1 MAFDIKEFLNAESKK
16 EMKDDFVLKKIPASE
31 LHPSEKNFY
40 AMDPAE
46 IAALKETI
54 ELVGV
59 QENLVVKQITT
70 GEYAGEYEIIA
81 GHKRHRAVTELIAEG
96 KEVSPLLPCK
106 VESDTDGVKNELIL
120 IFTNSTQ
127 RERSDYCKMQEIQRV
142 RELLEEYAK
151 YNNLPGRK
159 RDIIA
164 GILNTSKTTIGRL
177 DNIRRNIIPEF
188 LEEYKAGRISTS
200 AANEIA
206 GASPEGQQELLEKYK
221 TTGTIH
227 AKEAAQF
234 KAPEQQLPGQ
244 VNINDYPGIAPE
256 EPQETTQEAPK
267 EEPQEAKTPEEKT
280 NENKDYACN
289 EGIAEEP
296 AEPQTEVTITRQQDT
311 TDRKSLIISGRIN
324 PNKEYN
330 GMNVKYFAD
339 AITNSDLFDNDFWSG
354 WVSPDISKPDLIR
367 EYQGVLTAFTASTG
381 EPSQVEITDKITVK
395 RTEAAA
401 VGEICFKEFAE
412 IVDALILTKVVTVQ
426 REEIDIPY
434 WIKETAREIAGLAI
448 WATENEL
455 SVLQDIALKMKE
467 RAGK

>member
-1 MAFDIKEFLNAESKK
+1 MAFDIKDFLNPESKK
-16 EMKDDFVLKKIPASE
+16 EMADDFVLKKIPAE
-31 LHPSEKNFY
+31 KLHPSDKNFY
-40 AMDPAE
+40 EMDPVE
-46 IAALKETI
+46 IEALKETI

-59 QENLVVKQITT
+59 QENLIVKKI
-70 GEYAGEYEIIA
+70 GEGENAGDYEIIA
-81 GHKRHRAVTELIAEG
+81 GHKRHRAVTELLAEG
-96 KEVSPLLPCK
+96 KEISSLLPCK
-106 VESDTDGVKNELIL
+106 VESDADGVKNELIL

-151 YNNLPGRK
+151 YNNMPGRK

-164 GILNTSKTTIGRL
+164 GILNTSKSTIGRL
-177 DNIRRNIIPEF
+177 DNIRRNIIPDF
-188 LEEYKAGRISTS
+188 LEEYKAGKISTT

-206 GASPEGQQELLEKYK
+206 GATPEEQHQLLEKYK
-221 TTGTIH
+221 ETGSIK
-227 AKEAAQF
+227 AKEAAQI
-234 KAPEQQLPGQ
+234 KEPEQQLPGQ
-244 VNINDYPGIAPE
+244 VNNEDYPGIVPE
-256 EPQETTQEAPK
+256 SNKQEENKTEPQEI
-267 EEPQEAKTPEEKT
+267 KTE
-280 NENKDYACN
+280 ENKTED
-289 EGIAEEP
+289 EP
-296 AEPQTEVTITRQQDT
+296 NTEVTITRQTDN
-311 TDRKSLIISGRIN
+311 TDRKSLVIAGQIN

-330 GMNVKYFAD
+330 GMSVAYFID

-354 WVSPDISKPDLIR
+354 WVDPTTSKPDFIR
-367 EYQGVLTAFTASTG
+367 EYQGVLTAYTARTG
-381 EPSQVEITDKITVK
+381 EPCQVEITDKVTVK

-401 VGEICFKEFAE
+401 VGEICLKEFAE

-426 REEIDIPY
+426 TEEIDVAY

>member
-1 MAFDIKEFLNAESKK
+1 M
-16 EMKDDFVLKKIPASE
+16 
-31 LHPSEKNFY
+31 H
-40 AMDPAE
+40 
-46 IAALKETI
+46 
-54 ELVGV
+54 
-59 QENLVVKQITT
+59 
-70 GEYAGEYEIIA
+70 
-81 GHKRHRAVTELIAEG
+81 
-96 KEVSPLLPCK
+96 
-106 VESDTDGVKNELIL
+106 
-120 IFTNSTQ
+120 
-127 RERSDYCKMQEIQRV
+127 
-142 RELLEEYAK
+142 
-151 YNNLPGRK
+151 
-159 RDIIA
+159 
-164 GILNTSKTTIGRL
+164 
-177 DNIRRNIIPEF
+177 
-188 LEEYKAGRISTS
+188 
-200 AANEIA
+200 
-206 GASPEGQQELLEKYK
+206 
-221 TTGTIH
+221 
-227 AKEAAQF
+227 
-234 KAPEQQLPGQ
+234 
-244 VNINDYPGIAPE
+244 
-256 EPQETTQEAPK
+256 
-267 EEPQEAKTPEEKT
+267 
-280 NENKDYACN
+280 ENKDHARN

-296 AEPQTEVTITRQQDT
+296 AEPQTEETITRQQDT

-354 WVSPDISKPDLIR
+354 WVRPDISKPDLIR

-381 EPSQVEITDKITVK
+381 EPCQVEITDKVTVK

>member
-46 IAALKETI
+46 IEALKETI

-59 QENLVVKQITT
+59 QENLVVKKIS
-70 GEYAGEYEIIA
+70 AGENAGDYEIIA
-81 GHKRHRAVTELIAEG
+81 GHKRHRAVTELLAEG

-106 VESDTDGVKNELIL
+106 VESDADSVKNELIL

-151 YNNLPGRK
+151 YNNMTGRK
-159 RDIIA
+159 RDVIA
-164 GILNTSKTTIGRL
+164 GILNTSKSTIGRL
-177 DNIRRNIIPEF
+177 DNIRRNIIPDF
-188 LEEYKAGRISTS
+188 LEEYKAGKISTT

-206 GASPEGQQELLEKYK
+206 GATPEEQHQLLEKYK
-221 TTGTIH
+221 ENGSIK
-227 AKEAAQF
+227 AKEAAQI
-234 KAPEQQLPGQ
+234 KEPEQQLPGQ

-256 EPQETTQEAPK
+256 EPQEAPK
-267 EEPQEAKTPEEKT
+267 EEPQEVKTPEEKA
-280 NENKDYACN
+280 NENKDHARN
-289 EGIAEEP
+289 EEIAEEP
-296 AEPQTEVTITRQQDT
+296 AEPQTEVTITRPQDT

-381 EPSQVEITDKITVK
+381 EPCQVEITDKVTVK

-448 WATENEL
+448 WATPEEL

>member
-1 MAFDIKEFLNAESKK
+1 MAFDIKDFLNPESKK
-16 EMKDDFVLKKIPASE
+16 EMTDDFVLKKIPAE
-31 LHPSEKNFY
+31 KLHPSDKNFY
-40 AMDPAE
+40 EMDPVE
-46 IAALKETI
+46 IEALKETI

-59 QENLVVKQITT
+59 QENLVVKKIS
-70 GEYAGEYEIIA
+70 AGENAGDYEIIA
-81 GHKRHRAVTELIAEG
+81 GHKRHRAVTELLAEG

-106 VESDTDGVKNELIL
+106 VESDADGVKNELIL

-151 YNNLPGRK
+151 YNNMPGRK
-159 RDIIA
+159 RDVIA
-164 GILNTSKTTIGRL
+164 GILNTSKSTIGRL
-177 DNIRRNIIPEF
+177 DNIRRNIIPDF
-188 LEEYKAGRISTS
+188 LEEYKAGKISTT

-206 GASPEGQQELLEKYK
+206 GATPEEQHKLLEKYK
-221 TTGTIH
+221 ETGSIK
-227 AKEAAQF
+227 AKEAAQI
-234 KAPEQQLPGQ
+234 KKPEQQLPGQ
-244 VNINDYPGIAPE
+244 VNIEDYLGNVPE
-256 EPQETTQEAPK
+256 SNKQEENKTEPQEIKT
-267 EEPQEAKTPEEKT
+267 EE
-280 NENKDYACN
+280 NETED
-289 EGIAEEP
+289 EP
-296 AEPQTEVTITRQQDT
+296 NTEVTITRQTDN
-311 TDRKSLIISGRIN
+311 TDRKSLVIAGQIN

-354 WVSPDISKPDLIR
+354 WVDPTTSKLDFIR
-367 EYQGVLTAFTASTG
+367 EYQGILTAYTARTG
-381 EPSQVEITDKITVK
+381 EPCQVEITDKVTVK
-395 RTEAAA
+395 RTEATA

-426 REEIDIPY
+426 NEEIDVAY

-448 WATENEL
+448 WATPEEL

>member
-1 MAFDIKEFLNAESKK
+1 MAFDIKDFLNPESKK
-16 EMKDDFVLKKIPASE
+16 EMADDFVLKKIPAE
-31 LHPSEKNFY
+31 KLHPSDKNFY
-40 AMDPAE
+40 EMDPVE
-46 IAALKETI
+46 IETLKETI

-59 QENLVVKQITT
+59 QENLVVKKIS
-70 GEYAGEYEIIA
+70 AGENAGDYEIIA
-81 GHKRHRAVTELIAEG
+81 GHKRHRAVTELLAEG

-106 VESDTDGVKNELIL
+106 VESDADGVKNELIL

-151 YNNLPGRK
+151 YNNMPGRK
-159 RDIIA
+159 RDVIA
-164 GILNTSKTTIGRL
+164 GILNTSKSTIGRL
-177 DNIRRNIIPEF
+177 DNIRRNIIPDF
-188 LEEYKAGRISTS
+188 LEEYKAGKISTT

-206 GASPEGQQELLEKYK
+206 GATPEEQHKLLEKYK
-221 TTGTIH
+221 ETGSIH

-234 KAPEQQLPGQ
+234 KTPEQQLPEQ
-244 VNINDYPGIAPE
+244 ANINDYPGIAPE
-256 EPQETTQEAPK
+256 EPQEV
-267 EEPQEAKTPEEKT
+267 KTPEEKA
-280 NENKDYACN
+280 NENKDYARN
-289 EGIAEEP
+289 EEIAEKP

-367 EYQGVLTAFTASTG
+367 EYQGILTAFTASTG
-381 EPSQVEITDKITVK
+381 EPCQVEITDKVTVK

>member
-1 MAFDIKEFLNAESKK
+1 MAFDIKDFLNTESKK
-16 EMKDDFVLKKIPASE
+16 EMADDFVLKKIPAE
-31 LHPSEKNFY
+31 KLHPSDKNFY
-40 AMDPAE
+40 EMDPVE
-46 IAALKETI
+46 IEALKETI

-59 QENLVVKQITT
+59 QENLIVKKIGEGENT
-70 GEYAGEYEIIA
+70 GDYEIIA
-81 GHKRHRAVTELIAEG
+81 GHKRHRAVTELLAEG
-96 KEVSPLLPCK
+96 KEISPMLPCK

-151 YNNLPGRK
+151 YNNMPGRK
-159 RDIIA
+159 RDVIA
-164 GILNTSKTTIGRL
+164 GILNTSKSTIGRL

-188 LEEYKAGRISTS
+188 LEEYKAGKISTT

-206 GASPEGQQELLEKYK
+206 GATPEEQHQLLDKYK
-221 TTGTIH
+221 ETGSIK
-227 AKEAAQF
+227 AKEAAQI
-234 KAPEQQLPGQ
+234 KEPEQQLPRQ
-244 VNINDYPGIAPE
+244 VNIEDYPGIVPENNKPE
-256 EPQETTQEAPK
+256 EIKTEQQKNET
-267 EEPQEAKTPEEKT
+267 EETKTE
-280 NENKDYACN
+280 D
-289 EGIAEEP
+289 EP
-296 AEPQTEVTITRQQDT
+296 NTEVTITRQQDN
-311 TDRKSLIISGRIN
+311 TDRKSLIISGQIN

-330 GMNVKYFAD
+330 GMSVAYFID
-339 AITNSDLFDNDFWSG
+339 AITNSDLFDNEFWSG
-354 WVSPDISKPDLIR
+354 WVDPTTSKPDLIK
-367 EYQGVLTAFTASTG
+367 EYQGVLTAYTARTG
-381 EPSQVEITDKITVK
+381 EPCQVEITDKVTIK

-426 REEIDIPY
+426 TEEIDVAY

-448 WATENEL
+448 WATPEEL

>member
-46 IAALKETI
+46 IEALKETI

-59 QENLVVKQITT
+59 QENLVVKKIS
-70 GEYAGEYEIIA
+70 AGENAGDYEIIA
-81 GHKRHRAVTELIAEG
+81 GHKRHRAVTELLAEG

-106 VESDTDGVKNELIL
+106 VESDADSVKNELIL

-127 RERSDYCKMQEIQRV
+127 RERSDYCKMQEIQKV

-151 YNNLPGRK
+151 YNNMTGRK
-159 RDIIA
+159 RDVIA
-164 GILNTSKTTIGRL
+164 GILNTSKSTIGRL
-177 DNIRRNIIPEF
+177 DNIRRNIIPDF
-188 LEEYKAGRISTS
+188 LEEYKAGKISTT

-206 GASPEGQQELLEKYK
+206 GATPEEQHQLLEKYK
-221 TTGTIH
+221 ETGSIK
-227 AKEAAQF
+227 AKEAAQI
-234 KAPEQQLPGQ
+234 KEPEQQLPGQ

-256 EPQETTQEAPK
+256 EPQEAPK
-267 EEPQEAKTPEEKT
+267 EEPQEVKTPEEKA
-280 NENKDYACN
+280 NENKDHARN
-289 EGIAEEP
+289 EEIAEEP
-296 AEPQTEVTITRQQDT
+296 AEPQTEVTITRPQDT

-381 EPSQVEITDKITVK
+381 EPCQVEITDKVTVK

-448 WATENEL
+448 WATPEEL